1 MAKRKKLLDRYDVA
15 DSLHS
20 AAIHLLRRLRRVDD
34 STGLSAPKLS
44 TLSVLVFGGP
54 MKLGELA
61 AAEQVRPPTMSRL
74 IQDLESAKMVMR
86 SSDKTDGRVVR
97 IQATQ
102 RAKKLLKEGR
112 SQRVTLLA
120 KWLDELSNQELQ
132 ALNEAATSIEQLG
145 KPR

>member
-1 MAKRKKLLDRYDVA
+1 
-15 DSLHS
+15 
-20 AAIHLLRRLRRVDD
+20 
-34 STGLSAPKLS
+34 
-44 TLSVLVFGGP
+44 

-74 IQDLESAKMVMR
+74 IQDLESAKLVTR
-86 SSDKTDGRVVR
+86 SSDKSDGRVVR

-102 RAKKLLKEGR
+102 RAKKLMKEGR

-120 KWLDELSNQELQ
+120 TWLDELSVKELQ

-145 KPR
+145 NNRC